1 MFLSARTLVPVQ
13 SLAEAG
19 FFSRPVRLR
28 GRLRLTNLDTRQLSG
43 SWLGKLGG
51 EVGSW
56 PRHLIRSWPRKC
68 EGLRLHT
75 STALP
80 AMGTPLPFFFNTFIN
95 KGVWGGATIHCFTLV
110 WTGVLLTHTHIHTS
124 TRSHTHDTK
133 SQHPFQ
139 ESKWTKGETLFSE
152 WRIGHNGLSDAS
164 NPGSNLDW
172 DTIDTFKW
180 KVECNVKWS
189 MKTNDSGHPPPLSP
203 PPLPHPRSLGGGSN
217 AESSQTRAINSLE
230 LCAP

>member
-80 AMGTPLPFFFNTFIN
+80 AMGTPLPFFLILLSTRVF
-95 KGVWGGATIHCFTLV
+95 GAVRQST
-110 WTGVLLTHTHIHTS
+110 VLRDWCELEFYWHIPIYTQAYARTHTTLN
-124 TRSHTHDTK
+124 
-133 SQHPFQ
+133 PN
-139 ESKWTKGETLFSE
+139 TLF
-152 WRIGHNGLSDAS
+152 RKVNGRRVKLYFQCEELGTTAS
-164 NPGSNLDW
+164 LTPAARGPISTGTL
-172 DTIDTFKW
+172 
-180 KVECNVKWS
+180 
-189 MKTNDSGHPPPLSP
+189 
-203 PPLPHPRSLGGGSN
+203 
-217 AESSQTRAINSLE
+217 
-230 LCAP
+230 